1 VTTSAYPVHWEADVV
16 LRDGR
21 PCHLRPITP
30 DDGTRLRHF
39 HSTLSARTVYYRFFS
54 AYPRL
59 TDRDVTR
66 FTEVDHVNRVALVA
80 TMANDI
86 IGVARYD
93 RLNPHEAEVA
103 FVVQDEHQGRGLGSV
118 MLEHLAAAARERG
131 IVRFIAEVLPE
142 NTRMLHV
149 FEQAGYLPERDYRD
163 GSIRLAFRIEPTA
176 RSLAVARDREHRAEA
191 RSIKLMMNP
200 RAIAVIGASRRSGSI
215 GQELLRNI
223 RDGQFA
229 GDLAVVHPYAERIL
243 DIRTTSSM
251 EALSQVD
258 LAVLAVPAS
267 EVERVI
273 DQCAQAG
280 AHGLVII
287 TGGYAETGEE
297 GRRLQQDMVHR
308 AREQGMRV
316 VGPNC
321 FGIINTDPAVR
332 LNASLSSMP
341 RTGEVGLFLHSGA
354 LAHPILAAIQRR
366 GLGISSF
373 VSAGNRADVSGN
385 DLMQFWLDD
394 DRTKIVLLYLESL
407 GNPRKFTRVGRAL
420 SSVKPVIAVRSGRTT
435 QARPLGH
442 VIKNSDLP
450 DQAIDSL
457 FIQAGIIRTDTV
469 DEMLDVA
476 ALLSMDTPPRGSR
489 VAIISSS
496 VALHA
501 LAADLVRTA
510 GLVEVE
516 PGLVLGDN
524 STPQDLVDAVQSI
537 TTGDVDAV
545 LVVHLP
551 VLVVDTEPCEEALEV
566 IADRLQ
572 TPVIAVLLHRA
583 QIRAPAAHSGGVC
596 YFPNIDDGIRAM
608 SRAVDH
614 TQWRNRL
621 AATALEPQGQRTQ
634 PDEAR
639 ALALSIL
646 AGGAEGARQV
656 CSHDEAVA
664 LLSFYGI
671 TVHSQRLANK
681 VKKAGSVPVTIG
693 AVEDELFGPVVWF
706 GIAGAVPELMGD
718 RSYRIPP
725 LNMSDCREMVRQPAA
740 SPLLI
745 AGGVDTGPVEDLLY
759 QVGLL
764 MADVPEIDNLR
775 LGEVL
780 LREGGVVVADVQ
792 LALRYPGSSG
802 DVRRLND

>member
-1 VTTSAYPVHWEADVV
+1 MSAYPMHWEADVV

-21 PCHLRPITP
+21 PCHVRPITP
-30 DDGTRLRHF
+30 HDGARLRDF
-39 HSTLSARTVYYRFFS
+39 HSKLSARTVYYRFFS

-66 FTEVDHVNRVALVA
+66 FTEVDHISRVALVA

-103 FVVQDEHQGRGLGSV
+103 FVIQDEHQGRGLGSV

-149 FEQAGYLPERDYRD
+149 FEQAGYLPDRDYRD
-163 GSIRLAFRIEPTA
+163 GSIRLEFRIEPTA
-176 RSLAVARDREHRAEA
+176 RSMAVARDREHRAEA

-200 RAIAVIGASRRSGSI
+200 RAVAVIGAGRRSGSI
-215 GQELLRNI
+215 GREILRHL
-223 RDGQFA
+223 RDGHFA
-229 GDLAVVHPYAERIL
+229 GELAVVHPRAKSIL
-243 DIRTTSSM
+243 DIRATSSM
-251 EALSQVD
+251 NSLAPVD
-258 LAVLAVPAS
+258 LAVLAIPAPG
-267 EVERVI
+267 VEPVI
-273 DQCAQAG
+273 DECAQAG
-280 AHGLVII
+280 VHGLVII
-287 TGGYAETGEE
+287 TGGYAETGED
-297 GRRLQQDMVHR
+297 GRRLQRDMVHR

-316 VGPNC
+316 IGPNC

-332 LNASLSSMP
+332 LNASLSTMP
-341 RTGEVGLFLHSGA
+341 RAGEVGLFLHSGA
-354 LAHPILAAIQRR
+354 LAHPILAAIQGR

-394 DRTKIVLLYLESL
+394 ERTKIVLLYLESL
-407 GNPRKFTRVGRAL
+407 GNPRKFTRVARAL
-420 SSVKPVIAVRSGRTT
+420 SSEKPVIAVRSGRTT

-457 FIQAGIIRTDTV
+457 FIQAGVIRTDTV
-469 DEMLDVA
+469 DDMLDVA
-476 ALLSMDTPPRGSR
+476 AVLSMEPPPQGPR
-489 VAIISSS
+489 VAIVSSS
-496 VALHA
+496 GALHT
-501 LAADLVRTA
+501 LASDLVRTA
-510 GLVEVE
+510 GLVAAES
-516 PGLVLGDN
+516 GHVLHDAA
-524 STPQDLVDAVQSI
+524 TPQDLVAAVQASI
-537 TTGDVDAV
+537 STGQIDVV

-551 VLVVDTEPCEEALEV
+551 VLVKDTEPCEQALEG
-566 IADRLQ
+566 IAHRAGI
-572 TPVIAVLLHRA
+572 PIVAMLLHRA
-583 QIRAPAAHSGGVC
+583 RHRVPATHRSGVC
-596 YFPNIDDGIRAM
+596 YFPSIENAIRAVR
-608 SRAVDH
+608 RAVDYAH
-614 TQWRNRL
+614 WRERL
-621 AATALEPQGQRTQ
+621 AATALESSVQRTQ

-639 ALALSIL
+639 ALAMSIL
-646 AGGAEGARQV
+646 ADDAAGSRQA
-656 CSHDEAVA
+656 CTHDEVVA

-681 VKKAGSVPVTIG
+681 VKKAGSVPVTIC

-718 RSYRIPP
+718 RAYRIPP
-725 LNMSDCREMVRQPAA
+725 LSMSDCREMVQQPAA
-740 SPLLI
+740 SPLLT

-759 QVGLL
+759 KVGLL
-764 MADVPEIDNLR
+764 MADVPEIGNLR

-792 LALRYPGSSG
+792 ITLRQPASAG